1 MTTINW
7 DISAAKVELLNS
19 HAMIVGTSGSG
30 KTFLIKNIL
39 LPQMVRNDLG
49 TVIVDFNGDF
59 NQQDFLDAM
68 GGKLRHI
75 KVDIDGLGF
84 NPLVIPPK
92 GRPFKLASF
101 VYTFSELLM
110 KIFKLGAQQH
120 AAFVKV
126 MTQQYRRLNFPEVI
140 DDAFILAQKKWPNFR
155 TLALNLEDV
164 DEKAANRIVS
174 LSDLNIFSENDI
186 AFSDVLMQSCV
197 LDIKDLPGDEIKRA
211 VVELILNGLYNRLL
225 SKGAKK
231 ENELRTDF
239 FLIVDE
245 AHKISNLP
253 CISILMREARKFGL
267 GVILSSQRANDFN
280 EDIISNASTR
290 FIFRQALKG
299 DADFAA
305 EEVLSNKS
313 LSSTILGLQ
322 RGQCIFSNTNVA
334 NVKVQVKA

>member
-7 DISAAKVELLNS
+7 DISGAKVELLNS

-39 LPQMVRNDLG
+39 LPQMIRNDLG

-59 NQQDFLDAM
+59 IQQDFLDAM

-75 KVDIDGLGF
+75 KVDIEGLGF
-84 NPLVIPPK
+84 NPLVIQAK

-101 VYTFSELLM
+101 IYTFSELLQ
-110 KIFKLGAQQH
+110 KIFKLGTQQH

-174 LSDLNIFSENDI
+174 LADLNIFSENDV
-186 AFSDVLMQSCV
+186 AFSDMLMQSCV

-225 SKGAKK
+225 SNGAKK

-245 AHKISNLP
+245 AHKIANLP
-253 CISILMREARKFGL
+253 CISTLMREARKFGV

-299 DADFAA
+299 DADFVA
-305 EEVLSNKS
+305 EEVLSNKAS
-313 LSSTILGLQ
+313 SSTILGLR

-334 NVKVQVKA
+334 NVKVEVKA